1 MECAPSDRDELRT
14 SEGEAA
20 AQEEAPDSASPARWQ
35 IADLLRGHR
44 IAIIEHGGEEYR
56 LRLTAN
62 DKLILTK

>member
-44 IAIIEHGGEEYR
+44 IAII
-56 LRLTAN
+56 
-62 DKLILTK
+62 